1 MKILVCDDD
10 PTGTQS
16 ATGVEVLLRWDA
28 DVLTDA
34 LRRAD
39 AVYLLT
45 NTRALDEQAA
55 VALVSGIRADAD
67 VAGGRLGERVRLVLR
82 GDSTLRGHVFA
93 ECDAVDPAAPVLF
106 VPAFPGGGRTTV
118 DGTHRVRVDGEILP
132 AHETEFARDP
142 VFGYRDGHLPGYVRE
157 KSARTPVTVGIDD
170 VRSGALTGVLTGAGD
185 IDVVLPDVHD
195 DTDVARVADALRA
208 AWATREIVARG
219 GAPLAA
225 AVCRVSSD
233 GLLDVPVAGPG
244 PGRTLLV
251 CGSHTAAAGRQLTYA
266 CAGRGAPVVV
276 GTDDA
281 LSDPDATAA
290 RLVRDLS
297 GDLSA
302 GGWAALASERERRAE
317 HDTLAHGESVMR
329 AVVGAVAALR
339 EQVDVVV
346 TKGGITGAQVAR
358 DGLGAVSARVRG
370 QVLPGVSVWDL
381 MTPGGRAV
389 VQVVVPGNV
398 GDDDALDAALAAVG
412 V

>member
-55 VALVSGIRADAD
+55 VAMVSGIRADAD

-118 DGTHRVRVDGEILP
+118 DGTHRVRVGDEILP

-170 VRSGALTGVLTGAGD
+170 VRSGALTGVLTAAGD
-185 IDVVLPDVHD
+185 TDVVLPDVHD
-195 DTDVARVADALRA
+195 DTDVARIADALHA
-208 AWATREIVARG
+208 AWAIREIVARG

-233 GLLDVPVAGPG
+233 GLLDVPVAG

-281 LSDPDATAA
+281 LADPDATAA
-290 RLVRDLS
+290 RLVRELA

-302 GGWAALASERERRAE
+302 GGWAALASERERRPE

-329 AVVGAVAALR
+329 AVIGAVAALR

-381 MTPGGRAV
+381 MTPDGREA

>member
-1 MKILVCDDD
+1 VAVSAFLCAGPISWSFPTAFLTGAAAATGIGLINSIGNLGGFVAPIMRTAINEAVPTEAGTWGVVSLGVSRLPRRGDDVGHGAVPHPRRRAARHPGAGAVKILVCDDD

-233 GLLDVPVAGPG
+233 GLLDVPRRGPG
-244 PGRTLLV
+244 PGPHAAGVRLAHRRRGPAADVRLRRARCARGGRHRRRTLRP
-251 CGSHTAAAGRQLTYA
+251 GRDRGPAG
-266 CAGRGAPVVV
+266 P
-276 GTDDA
+276 
-281 LSDPDATAA
+281 
-290 RLVRDLS
+290 
-297 GDLSA
+297 
-302 GGWAALASERERRAE
+302 
-317 HDTLAHGESVMR
+317 
-329 AVVGAVAALR
+329 
-339 EQVDVVV
+339 
-346 TKGGITGAQVAR
+346 
-358 DGLGAVSARVRG
+358 
-370 QVLPGVSVWDL
+370 
-381 MTPGGRAV
+381 
-389 VQVVVPGNV
+389 
-398 GDDDALDAALAAVG
+398 
-412 V
+412 

>member
-118 DGTHRVRVDGEILP
+118 DGTHRVRVGGEILP

-142 VFGYRDGHLPGYVRE
+142 VFGYRDGNLPGYVRD

-233 GLLDVPVAGPG
+233 GLLDAPVAG

-281 LSDPDATAA
+281 LADPDATAA
-290 RLVRDLS
+290 GLVRDLA